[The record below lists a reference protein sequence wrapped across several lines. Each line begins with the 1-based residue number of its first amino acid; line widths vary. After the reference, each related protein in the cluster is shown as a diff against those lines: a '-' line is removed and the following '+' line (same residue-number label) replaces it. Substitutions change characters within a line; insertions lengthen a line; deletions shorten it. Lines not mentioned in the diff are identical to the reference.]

1 MNKFALISVYDKLD
15 IVPFAKKLKRLGFHL
30 ISSGGTA
37 SLLKKNKIPVTPV
50 ADITGNPECFDG
62 RMKTISFQ
70 IESGILYDRSKPKH
84 KKEAKELEIPQIDV
98 VVCNFYPFDRVVDES
113 NTETKAIEQIDVGG
127 PTMMRAAAK
136 NFKHVYAVFD
146 PADYDRVI
154 LDITSKGK
162 TVDLRKELAA
172 KTFSYLSW
180 YDAHIAQYLNDQNF
194 PEFYSLNGKKV
205 ADLRY
210 GDNPHQKAAWYLN
223 PFTKST
229 LKSLMKVSGRDLS
242 VTNLTDIN
250 AGIESTRLFS
260 EPCAVVIKHN
270 TPCGIAV
277 GQTPAE
283 SLARAIEADPV
294 SAFGGVIVMN
304 KSMDLETA
312 KLVKEFKNK
321 NGSHLD
327 IIAAPDLTKT
337 AVKQLAEVRKTTGI
351 YTFGDLT
358 KKDVVRH
365 QIRWI
370 DGGYALQTLD
380 NTTDTDTKDWK
391 VVTKKKPTKV
401 QMKQLITAWKFIAR
415 VKSNAIL
422 IVDKNIPMT
431 RGIGTGQTSRI
442 GAAKIALAQ
451 ADSFSNGAILA
462 SDAFFPFSDTVEL
475 AAQYKIAAIV
485 QPGGSYR
492 DKDSIAAADS
502 AGIVMVF
509 TNRRVF
515 WH

>member
-1 MNKFALISVYDKLD
+1 MKKYALLSVYDKSD
-15 IVPFAKKLKRLGFHL
+15 IVPFAKKLIQLGFTI

-37 SLLKKNKIPVTPV
+37 QTLTKHTIPVTPV
-50 ADITGNPECFDG
+50 EKITGNPESFDG

-70 IESGILYDRSKPKH
+70 IESGILYDRTKPKH
-84 KKEAKELEIPQIDV
+84 TQDAQELEIPQIDI
-98 VVCNFYPFDRVVDES
+98 VVCNFYPFDRVVDQSTNES
-113 NTETKAIEQIDVGG
+113 KAVEQIDVGG

-136 NFKHVYAVFD
+136 NYKHVYAVFD

-154 LDITSKGK
+154 VEIAGGSSNGAY
-162 TVDLRKELAA
+162 RRELAA

-180 YDAHIAQYLNDQNF
+180 YDAHIAGYLHGDEF
-194 PEFYSLNGKKV
+194 PEYYPLNGRKV

-210 GDNPHQKAAWYLN
+210 GDNPHQKAAWYLS
-223 PFTKST
+223 PYTKST
-229 LKSLMKVSGRDLS
+229 LKALTKLSGRDLS

-250 AGIESTRLFS
+250 AGIESSRLFL

-277 GQTPAE
+277 GKTPAE

-294 SAFGGVIVMN
+294 SAFGRVIVMN
-304 KSMDLETA
+304 KPMDLETA
-312 KLVKEFKNK
+312 QLVKKFKQE

-351 YTFGDLT
+351 YTFGDLP
-358 KKDVVRH
+358 KKDTIRH

-370 DGGYALQTLD
+370 DGGYAIQTVD
-380 NTTDTDTKDWK
+380 NAADIDTKEWK
-391 VVTKKKPTKV
+391 VATKKKPTKA
-401 QMKQLITAWKFIAR
+401 QMKQLIMAWKCIAR
-415 VKSNAIL
+415 VKSNSIL
-422 IVDKNIPMT
+422 VVDKTVPMT

-442 GAAKIALAQ
+442 GAAKIALEQ
-451 ADSFSNGAILA
+451 AGSYAIGAIMA

-475 AAQYKIAAIV
+475 AARYQIAAIV
-485 QPGGSYR
+485 QPGGSLR
-492 DKDSIAAADS
+492 DKDSIDAANK
-502 AGIVMVF
+502 AGIVMMF
-509 TNRRVF
+509 TGRRVF